1 MDRFSNI
8 GVIKNGPEFDLA
20 RIEHFESAIAA
31 MRKRGSRKRGVPRWE
46 NIGMDENAVEVAN
59 ARFEILR
66 SRLRQLLPDAEV
78 ILFGSRARGDAG
90 ESSDY
95 DLLIIVGDQF
105 SVSEKRKLASAIQ
118 NDLAASGIDADIL
131 VRSNVEV
138 DVAKRRVCSVVHE
151 AFKEGLRL

>member
-1 MDRFSNI
+1 
-8 GVIKNGPEFDLA
+8 
-20 RIEHFESAIAA
+20 
-31 MRKRGSRKRGVPRWE
+31 
-46 NIGMDENAVEVAN
+46 MDENAVEVAN

-78 ILFGSRARGDAG
+78 ILFGSRARGDAWD
-90 ESSDY
+90 SSDS

-138 DVAKRRVCSVVHE
+138 DVAKRRIGSVVHE